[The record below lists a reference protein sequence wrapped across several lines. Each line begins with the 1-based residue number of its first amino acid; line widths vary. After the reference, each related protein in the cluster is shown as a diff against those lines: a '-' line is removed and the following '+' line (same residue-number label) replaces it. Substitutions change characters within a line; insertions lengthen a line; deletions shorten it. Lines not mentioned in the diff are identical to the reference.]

1 MSRGF
6 SGGKQMIKAAN
17 ARNHGRVCLCYQNMT
32 TIQFSSEKAI
42 SSFDKIYDIIVCCE
56 DIYGRYSIQRSNN
69 DYFYP

>member
-1 MSRGF
+1 MLSKHDDDLIF
-6 SGGKQMIKAAN
+6 Q
-17 ARNHGRVCLCYQNMT
+17 Q
-32 TIQFSSEKAI
+32 KAI